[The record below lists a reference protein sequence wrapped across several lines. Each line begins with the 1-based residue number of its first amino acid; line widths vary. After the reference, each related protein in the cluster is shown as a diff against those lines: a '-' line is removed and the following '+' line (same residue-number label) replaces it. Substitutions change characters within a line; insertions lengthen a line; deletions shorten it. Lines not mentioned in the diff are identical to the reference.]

1 MFQVSPWTTAIR
13 GLLSFWVLAKGS
25 SMPSVTANGLP
36 VLARG
41 AKASTSMPRE
51 KFSPWPK
58 NTAAR
63 RLGSLSKS

>member
-1 MFQVSPWTTAIR
+1 
-13 GLLSFWVLAKGS
+13 
-25 SMPSVTANGLP
+25 MPSLIANGLP

-51 KFSPWPK
+51 KFWPWPK